1 MDATAIAA
9 ALNLGGGN
17 PTARARDLLKTLE
30 KKFLVE
36 QCGERRPETGSKG
49 GKPSKLYR
57 PTETVLTFYSRYK
70 MESVKPSLP
79 SKPICKD
86 GIDGITHGKASRIGG
101 NKSTSLAKES
111 TKTRTAFEQHQTE
124 LGI

>member
-1 MDATAIAA
+1 MDATAVAA
-9 ALNLGGGN
+9 ALNLEGGN

-30 KKFLVE
+30 KKFLIE
-36 QCGERRPETGSKG
+36 PCGERRPETGSKG

-70 MESVKPSLP
+70 MGSVKPSLP

-86 GIDGITHGKASRIGG
+86 GIDGITHGKASRTGV
-101 NKSTSLAKES
+101 NKPTSMAKEQ

-124 LGI
+124 LDI

>member
-9 ALNLGGGN
+9 ALNLEGGN

-36 QCGERRPETGSKG
+36 HCGERRPETGSKG

-57 PTETVLTFYSRYK
+57 PTETVLTFYSRY
-70 MESVKPSLP
+70 MMGSVKPSLP

-86 GIDGITHGKASRIGG
+86 GIDGITHSEASRIVG
-101 NKSTSLAKES
+101 NKPTSIAVES
-111 TKTRTAFEQHQTE
+111 TKTRTAIEQHQTE
-124 LGI
+124 LDI